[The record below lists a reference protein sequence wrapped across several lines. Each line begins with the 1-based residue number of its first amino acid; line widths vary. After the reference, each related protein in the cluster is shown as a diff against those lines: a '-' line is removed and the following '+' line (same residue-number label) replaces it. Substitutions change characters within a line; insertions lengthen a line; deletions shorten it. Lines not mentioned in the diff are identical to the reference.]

1 MRLPYLKIAISF
13 LLFNVSACGLKG
25 PETMSYVINS
35 NSEARIQP
43 AIKETQI
50 VEPVVEEVAE
60 LPTPEKSIPTII
72 KKRMV
77 KSPIKYGI
85 IKKSIM
91 IPEPSIEIA
100 EEITVDDLQMIES
113 SIQKEE
119 EQKIVSLDNLN
130 IKPEF
135 ELESAVVALDTN
147 ALLAQVSFPK
157 ESDVVAV
164 KEDAEAA
171 QDKMINEAIE
181 STEVVAPVQIDTVAA
196 AQPEPLKVEE
206 KVKVE
211 NKNDEIIAFD
221 YSSDEAEKTE
231 AEQDVAP
238 SSLST
243 NVLGTLERIY
253 KESDTSKSKH
263 IDTIVQSS
271 ESKQSAPAR
280 TSDYSKAGFVAE
292 PGKVT
297 LVPVVAH
304 LEKGIDSNEH
314 QFEYSYLYD
323 ENEREMANQ
332 EGKILI
338 SQKGMVT
345 GKVTNY
351 RGIPTNVEIPND
363 GEMHYVP
370 ILNYDGIAEYV
381 EKNQI
386 EAIGGY
392 VLIELSDSFDDIEVD
407 EKYTK
412 KVFLSE
418 KFKTVNSIED
428 ARFVLFI
435 AVAPGNVTIKYKIGS
450 RSLSTIRLVL
460 EDEITYDSREVT
472 SNKTEL
478 LTVNYRLPMGTK
490 PVEMD
495 IEDMRFEAF
504 MTPTQLS
511 RIGTN
516 GIKATSEFKLRN
528 TKSYFQIFSQGFN
541 YFVSPENKKQIEIP
555 TTELNKIVFGRIG
568 LGTLENSCMVT
579 VETNGKI
586 QDFKASLATATGTQ
600 GLNIYSLSENG
611 QINYEIDETTQ
622 KIILVGQDQGEIHYS
637 MTDMNGKKTNQK
649 TYCSLGTYILE

>member
-25 PETMSYVINS
+25 PETMNYVMNS
-35 NSEARIQP
+35 SSEARVQP
-43 AIKETQI
+43 IVKEAPVAIK
-50 VEPVVEEVAE
+50 VVEEVAE
-60 LPTPEKSIPTII
+60 LPSQHVEKATII
-72 KKRMV
+72 KKNFL
-77 KSPIKYGI
+77 KKAIKYRL
-85 IKKSIM
+85 IKKSIS
-91 IPEPSIEIA
+91 IPEPVIEIA

-119 EQKIVSLDNLN
+119 EHKIVSLDNLN
-130 IKPEF
+130 INPEF
-135 ELESAVVALDTN
+135 EIVSTVAALDSN
-147 ALLAQVSFPK
+147 AILAQVSFPK
-157 ESDVVAV
+157 EEPVIIAKV
-164 KEDAEAA
+164 EDTQE
-171 QDKMINEAIE
+171 KLINEAIE
-181 STEVVAPVQIDTVAA
+181 VTESTAPEQKEEVVATQPAPIKTEDKVQ
-196 AQPEPLKVEE
+196 VED
-206 KVKVE
+206 
-211 NKNDEIIAFD
+211 KNDEIIAFD
-221 YSSDEAEKTE
+221 YSTDETENAEM
-231 AEQDVAP
+231 EQTTT
-238 SSLST
+238 SSLSN

-253 KESDTSKSKH
+253 KESETTKSKH

-271 ESKQSAPAR
+271 ERKQSAPTRA
-280 TSDYSKAGFVAE
+280 SDYSKAGFIAE
-292 PGKVT
+292 TGKVT

-332 EGKILI
+332 DGKILI
-338 SQKGMVT
+338 SQKGLVT

-370 ILNYDGIAEYV
+370 VLTYDGIAEYV

-418 KFKTVNSIED
+418 KFKTVSSIED

-435 AVAPGNVTIKYKIGS
+435 AVAPGNVTIKYKIGN

-460 EDEITYDSREVT
+460 EDEITYDSREAT

-495 IEDMRFEAF
+495 IEDMKFEAF

-516 GIKATSEFKLRN
+516 GIKASSEFKLRN

-541 YFVSPENKKQIEIP
+541 YFVSPENKKEIEIP
-555 TTELNKIVFGRIG
+555 TTDLNKIIFGRIG
-568 LGTLENSCMVT
+568 LGSLENSCMVT

-586 QDFKASLATATGTQ
+586 QGFKASLATASGTQ

-637 MTDMNGKKTNQK
+637 MTDINGKKSNQK